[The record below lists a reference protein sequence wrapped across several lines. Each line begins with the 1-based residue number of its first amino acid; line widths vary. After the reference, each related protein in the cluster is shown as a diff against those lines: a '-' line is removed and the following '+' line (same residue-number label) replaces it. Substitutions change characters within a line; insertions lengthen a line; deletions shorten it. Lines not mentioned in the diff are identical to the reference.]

1 MHVAEKGTER
11 LNSLLRGERAAFET
25 YQQALDRL
33 RTDRAAPELRH
44 IQREHQEAT
53 AALGSQVR
61 LFNGEPEGGSGTW
74 GACARLVE
82 GTATWFGK
90 AAALRALKEGEKLGL
105 RDYRRALSDEDVPD
119 ASKEFIRETLLPR
132 TQGHI
137 AALDRL
143 MNQR

>member
-11 LNSLLRGERAAFET
+11 LNALLRGERAAYET

-33 RTDRAAPELRH
+33 RTDRAVPDLRH
-44 IQREHQEAT
+44 IQQEHREAME
-53 AALGSQVR
+53 ALGNQVR

-82 GTATWFGK
+82 GTATWFGR
-90 AAALRALKEGEKLGL
+90 AAALRALREGEKLGA
-105 RDYRRALSDEDVPD
+105 RDYRRALSDEKVPA
-119 ASKEFIRETLLPR
+119 ASKEFIRTTLLPR
-132 TQGHI
+132 TQGHV

-143 MNQR
+143 LNQR